1 VAGARLPCEQ
11 EGNTMKSIV
20 LALALL
26 VGGMYVVYREL
37 VIEPVP
43 IVQVLTMGAGAALIG
58 ALWLYW
64 RMQRR
69 RA

>member
-1 VAGARLPCEQ
+1 
-11 EGNTMKSIV
+11 MKSIV

-26 VGGMYVVYREL
+26 VAGMYVVYREL

-43 IVQVLTMGAGAALIG
+43 IVQILTMGAGAALIG

-64 RMQRR
+64 RIRRR